1 MNTILRLVAE
11 HRELLST
18 LRPRPTT
25 DVHELLDAD
34 RAHGAR
40 RARRAR

>member
-18 LRPRPTT
+18 LRPRPTI
-25 DVHELLDAD
+25 DVHELPDA
-34 RAHGAR
+34 AAR
-40 RARRAR
+40 MVLGVLA